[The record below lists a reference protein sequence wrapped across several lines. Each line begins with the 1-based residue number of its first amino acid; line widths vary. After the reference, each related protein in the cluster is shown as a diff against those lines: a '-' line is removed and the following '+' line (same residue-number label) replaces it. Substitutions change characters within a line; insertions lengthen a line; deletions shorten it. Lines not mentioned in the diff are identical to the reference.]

1 MSADTKPITNVEEVP
16 PATSRHAAS
25 VDPESRKLTWRGYIW
40 DTLDMPPAE
49 RRLLLKVDL
58 TILTFG
64 CLGTFIKYIDKA
76 NLTSAFVSGMKED
89 MSLYGNE
96 MNYANT
102 AYSVA
107 NILALWPCNLALT
120 RCNPRWF
127 IPFLEIAWTIVTLG
141 QAFMHTPT
149 QMYVLRF
156 ILGVFETGHFSA
168 MIYLCGAWYQ
178 KTELSKRVAIIN
190 CSTSIGPMFSS
201 YLQSAA
207 YTGLNGVHGRAGWR
221 WLFIID
227 AIVSIGIIIPQFFF
241 YPDVPARQQPD
252 FIFTHEEIELARDR
266 NPKEG
271 RVKQGEFTL
280 AQVKRWFTTPD
291 IFLLWI
297 IAMSNSI
304 CHMPQDSMAYWF
316 KAWNSI
322 KPNSYSVVE
331 INNYTTGIGGVTVVL
346 MLIFAW
352 LSDSVLRGRRW
363 PLLVVGGIVTSA
375 VCFTLAAT
383 PVFPQNKAFRWFL
396 YYNTNWAFAA
406 NSMYWSWAQD
416 TLAGD
421 PATRAFGAAG
431 LNVVSYITIAVVPLF
446 AFQTVDQPGVVGGNF
461 GAGAFGIVYAGTALL
476 LAYIQHRREVK
487 QTVEEDSDN

>member
-1 MSADTKPITNVEEVP
+1 MTVDKKPVTTVEEIP
-16 PATSRHAAS
+16 PTTSGHAAS
-25 VDPESRKLTWRGYIW
+25 VDPESRKLTWKGYIW

-168 MIYLCGAWYQ
+168 MIYLCGAWYR
-178 KTELSKRVAIIN
+178 KTELAKRVAIIK

-227 AIVSIGIIIPQFFF
+227 AVVSVGIIIPQFFF

-252 FIFTHEEIELARDR
+252 FIFTHE
-266 NPKEG
+266 
-271 RVKQGEFTL
+271 VGE
-280 AQVKRWFTTPD
+280 AG
-291 IFLLWI
+291 
-297 IAMSNSI
+297 SNSI

-322 KPNSYSVVE
+322 KPNSYSGAE
-331 INNYTTGIGGVTVVL
+331 INNYTTGIGGVIVVL

-363 PLLVVGGIVTSA
+363 PLLVVGGIITSA

-416 TLAGD
+416 TRSGD

-431 LNVVSYITIAVVPLF
+431 LNVVSYVTIAVVPLF

-476 LAYIQHRREVK
+476 LAYIQYRREVK
-487 QTVEEDSDN
+487 QTVEEDPDN